1 LHPVCPKPPPL
12 IKGATPMSPK
22 ESEFCRR
29 QAERLQSLAKEC
41 TDPELRDQISAI
53 AKEWAD
59 RAAAK
64 AA

>member
-1 LHPVCPKPPPL
+1 
-12 IKGATPMSPK
+12 MSPK

-29 QAERLQSLAKEC
+29 QAERLQALAEEC
-41 TDPELRDQISAI
+41 TDPELRDQISEM

-59 RAAAK
+59 KAAAK

>member
-1 LHPVCPKPPPL
+1 
-12 IKGATPMSPK
+12 MSPK

-29 QAERLQSLAKEC
+29 QAERLQALANEC
-41 TDPELRDQISAI
+41 TDPELRDQISEI